1 MNAIDFILN
10 IAALLLWFSWRSVHF
25 DPLAASTPTTL
36 VGTLKRTEQ
45 PHMKGWKF
53 LAGLISILL
62 LRGLLYWQVGSAA
75 GWTPKL
81 NLLVVVLVFR
91 IDIFGV
97 ALLFSLLSFL
107 ELLAVVYFWLV
118 ILAMLNYRTEQ
129 GDPLLRLVRLQL
141 GPVARWHWSIQ
152 LLFPLFI
159 IASLWM
165 ASVVAQVQ
173 SLTRLTEQGLLIGA
187 VLYLTLKYL
196 LPAILLAQL
205 VLTYVY
211 LGKSPLWEF
220 IATTAGR
227 VLAPIRRL
235 PLRVGKL
242 DLSPLVAAVLILLGL
257 EVLPNYVLRKL
268 FELKRSTWPQ

>member
-1 MNAIDFILN
+1 
-10 IAALLLWFSWRSVHF
+10 
-25 DPLAASTPTTL
+25 
-36 VGTLKRTEQ
+36 
-45 PHMKGWKF
+45 MKGWKF

-81 NLLVVVLVFR
+81 NLLVVVLAFR

-97 ALLFSLLSFL
+97 AVLFSLLSFL

-165 ASVVAQVQ
+165 ALHPLLYRASVVAQVQ

-220 IATTAGR
+220 IGTTAGH

-242 DLSPLVAAVLILLGL
+242 DLSPLFATVLILLSL